1 MSSLGDGTAAELA
14 QKYKDKALARKRGA
28 GTHQPKF
35 RGFTLGKPADNVK
48 SATADNDNN
57 TLTAEIAATTTTT
70 TTTITES
77 IRVLEAVEIP
87 TTISDIT
94 PNPPATSNSASG
106 LNEKYQERFKAR
118 FRGAGSHQPDFRG
131 FSLKPSRSRNSERFD
146 QRQSPEA
153 APATSNEID
162 PIEGQEPPPRRP
174 TTTNKQSEKA
184 SRNKAAPDT
193 RESHTNKKAELTK
206 ALKALSITRSDAN
219 TANSG
224 GSTSLPAQQ
233 RTKPV
238 STSRKEHAN
247 PSNSKTLASSRYTD
261 STQPI
266 DIGARTPSGK
276 QTRSASRSSGYSP
289 SFSIAWGRNN
299 TVLTSKPSQPS
310 ETKSGRTAPPATEQ
324 RPVIEDTIDDIGVM
338 ENFDPDPFD
347 HIPSPTR
354 DDFDQEPD
362 INPPKSVATHENSKS
377 KRKPISTPIPDTT
390 TPTLAHKSGHI
401 PAKRRR
407 LIQEEADENEDPLPI
422 HQNQV
427 NGVSNISDGQKKSMS
442 DNQQNKDKRLDT
454 VVNPEKLK
462 KAEPT
467 AKSQAAPKPKATSK
481 QDTAR
486 SLRQTTLMQLTSK
499 PIRKDDESS
508 KTLPSTTSNKQVT
521 DDSGSE
527 SDFVNNTT
535 KTLKSGKTDKSKTSK
550 KAGTVKKGAS
560 EQALKNYKQLQIHCL
575 KFWGPF
581 GAASR
586 PATVS
591 SRATAKQ
598 LSVQGEALTPV
609 QKTVQSVLEIED
621 APLTEMDVIADAV
634 RDVVDKFIDSLEDQ
648 SIAKE
653 MLMLRSDLETV
664 LIEQVDILDDH
675 TLLRASARKAA
686 ALKKELR
693 VRLLETQRQRQRTR
707 EELKRVRANF
717 EREERARRRLEETHK
732 FLTDLEALRDHVVG
746 SDEEGEEEDETEEG
760 DNLKTGLQS
769 LIATVSSRCGGSIGG
784 TTGKKS
790 TETGMLGTLEEFNR
804 LLETMEKNLQ
814 SMPLVTHSQEV
825 SSRRKVFGDDDDVDD
840 DLDVDFFNV

>member
-1 MSSLGDGTAAELA
+1 MSSLGDGSAAELA

-35 RGFTLGKPADNVK
+35 RGFTLAKPSDNVK

-57 TLTAEIAATTTTT
+57 TLITEIAAMTTTKTT
-70 TTTITES
+70 TVTES

-87 TTISDIT
+87 VTFSDNP

-118 FRGAGSHQPDFRG
+118 FRGAGAHQPDFRG
-131 FSLKPSRSRNSERFD
+131 FSLKPSSSKNSER
-146 QRQSPEA
+146 QSLEVA
-153 APATSNEID
+153 SATSIGID
-162 PIEGQEPPPRRP
+162 PIEAHEPPSRRS
-174 TTTNKQSEKA
+174 TTISKQSEK
-184 SRNKAAPDT
+184 SNRDKAAPDT
-193 RESHTNKKAELTK
+193 RESHINKRAELTK
-206 ALKALSITRSDAN
+206 ALKALSITKAGSN
-219 TANSG
+219 IANSG
-224 GSTSLPAQQ
+224 ESTSSSTRR
-233 RTKPV
+233 RTKPI
-238 STSRKEHAN
+238 STLRKEHADSN
-247 PSNSKTLASSRYTD
+247 GSKALASSNSSSRYTD

-266 DIGARTPSGK
+266 DISARTPSAK
-276 QTRSASRSSGYSP
+276 QTRSTSRSSGYSP
-289 SFSIAWGRNN
+289 GFSIAWGRNS
-299 TVLTSKPSQPS
+299 TTLISKPNQPS
-310 ETKSGRTAPPATEQ
+310 ETKSGRPAQPISEQ
-324 RPVIEDTIDDIGVM
+324 RPVIEDTIDDIGVIDD
-338 ENFDPDPFD
+338 FDPLSFD
-347 HIPSPTR
+347 HIPSPTH

-362 INPPKSVATHENSKS
+362 PNPPKSVATHDTSRS
-377 KRKPISTPIPDTT
+377 KRKPISSSIPDTVA
-390 TPTLAHKSGHI
+390 PTLAHKSGHI

-407 LIQEEADENEDPLPI
+407 LIQEEVDENEDPLPI

-427 NGVSNISDGQKKSMS
+427 NGVSKTSDGQKKPVS

-454 VVNPEKLK
+454 VANPEKQK
-462 KAEPT
+462 KSKPT
-467 AKSQAAPKPKATSK
+467 EKSQVAAKPKAASK
-481 QDTAR
+481 QDTTR
-486 SLRQTTLMQLTSK
+486 SLRQTTLMQLASK
-499 PIRKDDESS
+499 PIRKDEESS
-508 KTLPSTTSNKQVT
+508 KTLSSTTRNQQLT

-527 SDFVNNTT
+527 SDFVINTT
-535 KTLKSGKTDKSKTSK
+535 KTRKSSKMDKSKSSK

-560 EQALKNYKQLQIHCL
+560 EQTLKNYKQLQIHCL

-591 SRATAKQ
+591 NRATAKQ
-598 LSVQGEALTPV
+598 SSVQGEASAPS

-621 APLTEMDVIADAV
+621 TPLTEMDVIADAV

-693 VRLLETQRQRQRTR
+693 VRLLETQRQRQKTR
-707 EELKRVRANF
+707 EELKKVRANF

-746 SDEEGEEEDETEEG
+746 SDEEGEEEDEAEEG

-769 LIATVSSRCGGSIGG
+769 LIATVGSRCGGGIGG
-784 TTGKKS
+784 ITENK
-790 TETGMLGTLEEFNR
+790 TETGMLGTLEEFNK

-825 SSRRKVFGDDDDVDD
+825 SSRRKVFGDDDDIDD
-840 DLDVDFFNV
+840 NLDVDFFNV